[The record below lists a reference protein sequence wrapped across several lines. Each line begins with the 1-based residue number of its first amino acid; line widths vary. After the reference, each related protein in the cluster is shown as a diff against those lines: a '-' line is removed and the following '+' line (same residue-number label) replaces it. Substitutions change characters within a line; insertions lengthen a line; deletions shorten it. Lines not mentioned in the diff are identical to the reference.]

1 MRWPLRRAVRTHPAG
16 NRLLACGLLAALAA
30 GCDSKQTNSYKSVA
44 TPPAV
49 QLMRPQVRTI
59 VRTVGQPSFV
69 EAYERRLIIEALVR
83 AHGNQRRAAV
93 ELGCLPTTLN
103 EKMRRLGLRACDQRM
118 ATDMAADPEL
128 MGHA

>member
-1 MRWPLRRAVRTHPAG
+1 MAV
-16 NRLLACGLLAALAA
+16 LAH
-30 GCDSKQTNSYKSVA
+30 SVG
-44 TPPAV
+44 
-49 QLMRPQVRTI
+49 RPQQANLR
-59 VRTVGQPSFV
+59 QLV

-118 ATDMAADPEL
+118 MVDTTADPEL

>member
-1 MRWPLRRAVRTHPAG
+1 MAV
-16 NRLLACGLLAALAA
+16 LAHTG
-30 GCDSKQTNSYKSVA
+30 GRPQQTNLR
-44 TPPAV
+44 
-49 QLMRPQVRTI
+49 QL
-59 VRTVGQPSFV
+59 V

-103 EKMRRLGLRACDQRM
+103 EKMRRLGLRTCDQRM
-118 ATDMAADPEL
+118 MSEASAAEPEL

>member
-1 MRWPLRRAVRTHPAG
+1 MAVLAHTGGRAQQANLR
-16 NRLLACGLLAALAA
+16 
-30 GCDSKQTNSYKSVA
+30 
-44 TPPAV
+44 
-49 QLMRPQVRTI
+49 QL
-59 VRTVGQPSFV
+59 V

-118 ATDMAADPEL
+118 IGDATIDPEL